1 MNKKY
6 AIISNKEKDKN
17 NKVSYLIR
25 DMLNKMEDCE
35 IFNLSIGQ
43 NELIKDEAIKDA
55 DIIFSLGGD
64 GTFLN
69 IARQTA
75 KLGIPILG
83 INLGSLGFLSEVE
96 LKDLE
101 DSIRKIHSEEYKI
114 VNRLMIHSNIF
125 RNGTLRYQDN
135 ALNDFVISRGELSRI
150 ITLELHIN
158 GSYVDS
164 FPGDGLIIS
173 TPTGSTGYALS
184 AGGPVIEHDASL
196 ILITPICSHVMHSRS
211 FVISNHS
218 KIEIKLKG
226 SNNTQCLM
234 TVDGQKAYTLTTED
248 SIKIEVSDIKAKLI
262 KVSDRSFYDVLRKKM
277 YNRER

>member
-17 NKVSYLIR
+17 NKVSYLIGN
-25 DMLNKMEDCE
+25 MLKKLENCE
-35 IFNLSIGQ
+35 IYNLSIGQ
-43 NELIKDEAIKDA
+43 NELIEDKFIKDA

-69 IARQTA
+69 IARQTS

-101 DSIRKIHSEEYKI
+101 SSIKKIHSGKYDI
-114 VNRLMIHSNIF
+114 VNRLMIHSNIY
-125 RNGTLRYQDN
+125 RSSILKYKDN

-164 FPGDGLIIS
+164 FPGDGLIVS

-211 FVISNHS
+211 FVISNNS

-226 SNNTQCLM
+226 NNNTQCLM

-248 SIKIEVSDIKAKLI
+248 IIKIEVSNIKAKLI